1 MDNCKRCWND
11 LLKRSV
17 GEITDKDGSVILCP
31 DCGGGEARLDRI
43 ALYSAVCGLDNQQL
57 TLTLSGMEKT
67 AQVVGDMINACVK
80 LLRGE
85 IYFVTLFG
93 QAGAGKTHA
102 AMATVASVVQGRGD
116 LTPTKAI
123 FQNVV
128 ELLDILRAGYGDPSY
143 RFYRQENEFT
153 PDEWQDELVHVPLLV
168 LNDLDKAKGLE
179 AGQWAYEKLFNLI
192 DQRYMAAESRKRS
205 TIITLNTDPD
215 DIFDEALASRLT
227 GNHAEV
233 VRLTGQGLNY
243 RRREH
248 VP

>member
-1 MDNCKRCWND
+1 MEDCQRCWND

-17 GEITDKDGSVILCP
+17 GEITDKDGAVILCP
-31 DCGGGEARLDRI
+31 NCGGGEARLDRI
-43 ALYSAVCGLDNQQL
+43 ALYSAACGLDEQQL
-57 TLTLSGMEKT
+57 ALTLGSMEKT
-67 AQVVGDMINACVK
+67 AQVVEDMIAACVK

-85 IYFVTLFG
+85 TYFVTLFG
-93 QAGAGKTHA
+93 QAGTGKTHA

-128 ELLDILRAGYGDPSY
+128 DLLDKLRAGYNNDSFDDLY
-143 RFYRQENEFT
+143 
-153 PDEWQDELVHVPLLV
+153 DELVYVPLLV

-192 DQRYMAAESRKRS
+192 DQRYMAAENHKRS
-205 TIITLNTDPD
+205 TIVTLNADPD
-215 DIFDEALASRLT
+215 LLFDDALASRLT

-233 VRLTGQGLNY
+233 VRLVGQNLNY

-248 VP
+248 AS